1 MPDNSWRL
9 FIAVAIPPEVRS
21 VLTTLQEDMRDK
33 TPDKAIRWVN
43 PDGIHLT
50 LKFLGDVPLTKR
62 STLEQALTTAAADI
76 APFDLSTKA
85 PGCFPNT
92 NRPRVVWLGIGGD
105 TEILRHLWQSVETH
119 VAPLGFPTEN
129 RPFSPHLTLGR
140 VRREAN
146 RTSVA
151 QVGETVVQTRPPTA
165 SHWHVDSVHLVRST
179 LLPSGAEYQDIFVAP
194 LRASP

>member
-9 FIAVAIPPEVRS
+9 FIAVAIPPAVKS
-21 VLTTLQEDMRDK
+21 VLTTLQDDLRDK
-33 TPDKAIRWVN
+33 TPHKAVRWVN

-62 STLEQALTTAAADI
+62 SALEKALATAAADI
-76 APFDLSTKA
+76 ASFDISTQA
-85 PGCFPNT
+85 LGCFPNS

-105 TEILRHLWQSVETH
+105 TESLRNLWQLVETH

-146 RTSVA
+146 RTSVT
-151 QVGETVVQTRPPTA
+151 QVGNAVIQTTPPAA
-165 SHWHVDSVHLVRST
+165 SRWHVDTVHLVRST
-179 LLPSGAEYQDIFVAP
+179 LLPSGAEYEDIFVAP
-194 LRASP
+194 LKASP